1 VAALTLGGIKAAFY
15 AVLKS
20 DSAGTSVRASLGAGA
35 GGVLQRRGLSLTL
48 PVAPFLAITFGPMTG
63 AREDVRTLFPTVWL
77 YDDPTMDWARLHA
90 LAALIEA
97 VYVDDVIASCYTNYA
112 GGIGEEVTD
121 AALQQ
126 RPALAMRYQ
135 VRGRF

>member
-1 VAALTLGGIKAAFY
+1 MAALTLASIKTAFY

-20 DSAGTSVRASLGAGA
+20 DSAGAAVRASLGAGSA
-35 GGVLQRRGLSLTL
+35 GVLLRRGLSLTL
-48 PVAPFLAITFGPMTG
+48 PVAPFLVITFGPMTG

-77 YDDPTMDWARLHA
+77 YDDPIQDWARLHA
-90 LAALIEA
+90 LAALTEA
-97 VYVDDVIASCYTNYA
+97 VYVDDVIAYCYTNYA
-112 GGIGEEVTD
+112 GGIGEEVID

-126 RPALAMRYQ
+126 RPALALRYQ